1 MNNTNKIVACENCAP
16 LNCIREINNTK
27 VDYTQDID
35 IVIPT
40 ENLIEYNDVYMKTS
54 GYLWKYKRD
63 TPALDNNKNIIEFT
77 NSNNI

>member
-54 GYLWKYKRD
+54 GYL
-63 TPALDNNKNIIEFT
+63 
-77 NSNNI
+77 